1 MAVEQTGLTIRLEQG
16 ETNMSAEARLK
27 QLGIVL
33 PNVPTPVANYVPYRL
48 SGNLLFLS
56 GQGPRDEKGQALS
69 GKVGADVSV
78 EEGYKRARLIGLGL
92 LAATRQALGTL
103 DRVEAVLKV
112 LGMVNAVPDFKDHPK
127 VINGCS
133 DLFVEVLGDAG
144 RHARSA
150 VGMGSLPNQISVEI
164 EAVLAVKS

>member
-1 MAVEQTGLTIRLEQG
+1 
-16 ETNMSAEARLK
+16 MSAEARLK

-48 SGNLLFLS
+48 AGNLLFLS
-56 GQGPRDEKGQALS
+56 GQGPRDEKGNTLS
-69 GKVGADVSV
+69 GKVGAEISV

-92 LAATRQALGTL
+92 LAATRQALGSL

-133 DLFVEVLGDAG
+133 DLFVEVLGEAG
-144 RHARSA
+144 KHARSA

-164 EAVLAVKS
+164 EAVLAVKP

>member
-1 MAVEQTGLTIRLEQG
+1 
-16 ETNMSAEARLK
+16 MSAEARLK
-27 QLGIVL
+27 QLGITL

-48 SGNLLFLS
+48 AGNLLFLS
-56 GQGPRDEKGQALS
+56 GQGPRDEKGNALS
-69 GKVGADVSV
+69 GKVGAEISV

-92 LAATRQALGTL
+92 LAATRQALGSL

-133 DLFVEVLGDAG
+133 DLFVEVLGEAG
-144 RHARSA
+144 KHARSA

-164 EAVLAVKS
+164 EAVLAVKP